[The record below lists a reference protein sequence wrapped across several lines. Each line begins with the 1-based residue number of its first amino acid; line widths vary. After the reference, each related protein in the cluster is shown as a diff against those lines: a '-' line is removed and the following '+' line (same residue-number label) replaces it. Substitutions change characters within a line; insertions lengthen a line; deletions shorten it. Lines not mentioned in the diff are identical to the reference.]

1 MRGVWGAVRPH
12 APRLAAAALAGAAAE
27 LSGLGLIAAAAW
39 LIARAAQRPELA
51 ALSSAIVAVR
61 AFALAKGSLRY
72 AERLAGHDAALRA
85 LAELRGRVFDALAAA
100 GPRARPRMRD
110 GDALARMV
118 SDVDAVQDLV
128 LRCVLP
134 AVAAVACGAAGV
146 AVCAAVHA
154 PAGAVLAAGLAA
166 AGVV

>member
-1 MRGVWGAVRPH
+1 
-12 APRLAAAALAGAAAE
+12 AAAALAGAAAE

-61 AFALAKGSLRY
+61 AFALAKGALRY

-154 PAGAVLAAGLAA
+154 P
-166 AGVV
+166 